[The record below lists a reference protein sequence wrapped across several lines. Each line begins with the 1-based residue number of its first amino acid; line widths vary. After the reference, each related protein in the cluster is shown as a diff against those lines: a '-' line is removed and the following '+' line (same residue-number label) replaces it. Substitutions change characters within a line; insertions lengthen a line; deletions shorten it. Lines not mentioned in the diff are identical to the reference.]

1 MNSDIFEKV
10 VEVIKETLE
19 NKKLDIKPETSA
31 EEIDEWDS
39 LTHLQLIS
47 ALEAQ
52 FKISFALGEL
62 QELQNVG
69 DMVKLIEVKVNR

>member
-19 NKKLDIKPETSA
+19 NKKLHIKPETSA
-31 EEIDEWDS
+31 EDIDEWDS